1 MYVEHKIHKSKYL
14 EIHVFQYDLSTAS
27 VGSIGC
33 FRTKSSLLNQ
43 KCFTID
49 SMLEWVEKKN
59 HLEKTN
65 CFLIECYFSCEM
77 IQGFCFSNGLS
88 RSSKK

>member
-49 SMLEWVEKKN
+49 SMLEWVEKKS
-59 HLEKTN
+59 LGKDK
-65 CFLIECYFSCEM
+65 LFSHRVLF
-77 IQGFCFSNGLS
+77 QL
-88 RSSKK
+88 